1 MFIVTLFI
9 YLFHMNF
16 NLVTVLGD
24 CGWRLLVAEPLLEK
38 IQYED
43 GSGFRSDLAASHIS
57 QVQI

>member
-1 MFIVTLFI
+1 
-9 YLFHMNF
+9 MNF

-57 QVQI
+57 QVQIWHTQSVID